1 MSHDIRT
8 PMNAI
13 IVLTHLAK
21 DETDLTVI
29 HDYLYNIESSSD
41 FLLGLINDILDM
53 SKIENGD
60 LKLKEDIFT
69 REDFA
74 DSISTVIA
82 PLMEAK
88 KINFHFSIEGTPD
101 CIKTDKLRFN
111 QIFFNL
117 LSNASKFMAQGGT
130 VDFIIRNLPAK
141 GDLVGLQFTVKD
153 TGTGMSPEVI
163 PHMYDPFSQE
173 RSKLNDSTKGT
184 GLGLPMHW
192 KIRKRKLF
200 WPV

>member
-1 MSHDIRT
+1 MSH
-8 PMNAI
+8 
-13 IVLTHLAK
+13 
-21 DETDLTVI
+21 
-29 HDYLYNIESSSD
+29 
-41 FLLGLINDILDM
+41 DILDM

-88 KINFHFSIEGTPD
+88 KINFHFSME
-101 CIKTDKLRFN
+101 
-111 QIFFNL
+111 
-117 LSNASKFMAQGGT
+117 GT

-184 GLGLPMHW
+184 GLGLPVHW

-200 WPV
+200 WPVWIIICPSQLIHPCFIMSFPPILLTMCEGELLIDFYRKCN

>member
-13 IVLTHLAK
+13 IGLTHLAK

-88 KINFHFSIEGTPD
+88 KINFHFSME
-101 CIKTDKLRFN
+101 
-111 QIFFNL
+111 
-117 LSNASKFMAQGGT
+117 GT

-192 KIRKRKLF
+192 KIRKRRLF